1 MHVKELRLT
10 GFRNYQ
16 NETFTFC
23 PGTNIIYGKN
33 AQGKTNVL
41 EAIYLFSIGKS
52 FRTQQERELI
62 HFSEQ
67 IAKVEIIYDDSKRE
81 NKIEFAVR
89 RDKKKQIKINGVPI
103 QKMGELIGCFTV
115 VLFSPDELNLTKG
128 SPNARRRFLDI
139 AASQM
144 YPKYYHILKRYY
156 KVLYQS
162 NNLIKKLRHNRS
174 EELKDTLSVWDE
186 KLIDYGMMVVSYRKQ
201 LVEALMLH
209 AKKIHREIS
218 GEDLLLDYKTSFS
231 TKEEFAEKLRG
242 AFEREIEMGFTLY
255 GPHKDDLEI
264 LVAGKD
270 IKTYGSQGQH
280 RSAVLALKFAQ
291 ADFMCESTGE
301 YPVLLLDDIM
311 SELDSY
317 RRSYLAEK
325 IKEKQV
331 IITCTDADNL
341 SQRVD
346 AKINLVQNGKIMEK
360 EG

>member
-1 MHVKELRLT
+1 MHVKELKLS

-16 NETFTFC
+16 NEIFTFC
-23 PGTNIIYGKN
+23 PETNIIYGKN
-33 AQGKTNVL
+33 AQGKTNAL

-62 HFSEQ
+62 HFDEQ
-67 IAKVEIIYDDSKRE
+67 IAKVEIVYADSKRE

-144 YPKYYHILKRYY
+144 YPKYYHVLKRYY
-156 KVLYQS
+156 KVLYQR
-162 NNLIKKLRHNRS
+162 NNLIKKLRYDGCEN
-174 EELKDTLSVWDE
+174 LKDTLAVWDE
-186 KLIDYGMMVVSYRKQ
+186 KLVDYGMMVVSYRKQ
-201 LVEALMLH
+201 LIETLTRYAQ
-209 AKKIHREIS
+209 KIYREIS
-218 GEDLLLDYKTSFS
+218 GEDLSLKYETSFS
-231 TKEEFAEKLRG
+231 TREEFAAKLRS
-242 AFEREIEMGFTLY
+242 ALEREIEIGFTLY

-264 LVAGKD
+264 AVAGKD
-270 IKTYGSQGQH
+270 IKIYGSQGQH

-291 ADFMCESTGE
+291 ADFICELTGE

-317 RRSYLAEK
+317 RRAYLAEK

-341 SQRVD
+341 SKSSN
-346 AKINLVQNGKIMEK
+346 AKLILVNNGKIVE

>member
-1 MHVKELRLT
+1 MHVKELKLS

-23 PGTNIIYGKN
+23 PGTNIIYGEN
-33 AQGKTNVL
+33 AQGKTNAL

-62 HFSEQ
+62 HFDEQ
-67 IAKVEIIYDDSKRE
+67 IAKVEIVYDDSKRE

-103 QKMGELIGCFTV
+103 QKMGELIGCFAV

-144 YPKYYHILKRYY
+144 YPKYYHILKRYH
-156 KVLYQS
+156 KVLYQR
-162 NNLIKKLRHNRS
+162 NNLIKKLRYERHEN
-174 EELKDTLSVWDE
+174 LKDTLAVWDE
-186 KLIDYGMMVVSYRKQ
+186 KLIDYGMMVISYRKQ
-201 LVEALMLH
+201 LVESLMLH

-218 GEDLLLDYKTSFS
+218 GEDLFLDYKTAFS
-231 TKEEFAEKLRG
+231 TKEEFAEKLRC
-242 AFEREIEMGFTLY
+242 AFEREVEIGFTLY

-264 LVAGKD
+264 EVAGKD

-291 ADFMCESTGE
+291 ADYIYELTGE

-317 RRSYLAEK
+317 RRAYLAEK
-325 IKEKQV
+325 IKDKQV

-341 SQRVD
+341 SKSLG
-346 AKINLVQNGKIMEK
+346 ANIILVKNGKIV
-360 EG
+360 